1 MLIRH
6 KITLWFIGLSALLLC
21 LFSVYIYLASGNSRK
36 QLFYE
41 RLKNKALATKEIY
54 DQHNIVAER
63 IITSIPEQ
71 SEYVFDENNKLIFAI
86 NDLRDFIFNQEF
98 FKSVNANKELYFE
111 YQGGVKLG
119 YKEGYAFVF
128 GEGIAK
134 RVIAITAYNKTSFEQ
149 LQSLQS
155 ILLLGNLFFLLAVGL
170 AAFFL
175 STTAFR
181 PINDLVKQAELVQGH
196 DLDFRLNA
204 KSKDEIGIVASS
216 FNRVLDR
223 IQSLVESQKSFIS
236 YASHELR
243 TPLAAING
251 ILETSLKYDNDLEA
265 MLKSQ
270 GAARKEIQKAIEL
283 VNGLL
288 QLANIESVKG
298 TLEKERLNIVDVLF
312 DVISFFKLKKPE
324 QEFLFEV
331 SDRFSKAAVELDGN
345 SQLLRTAF
353 INLIDNASKYSAMQ
367 KIKIS
372 LAFASH
378 AKVSVQISDSGIG
391 VLQED
396 LNFIHDP
403 LFRGKNTQ
411 GIDGFGLGLAL
422 TYRIVLLHDGEID
435 IRKNDPQGTIA
446 EVTLPVSGNSSD
458 LLLTHF

>member
-21 LFSVYIYLASGNSRK
+21 LFSVYIFLASGNSRK

-54 DQHNIVAER
+54 DQHNIVAEK

-71 SEYVFDENNKLIFAI
+71 SEYVFDEKNKLIFAI
-86 NDLRDFIFNQEF
+86 NDLHDFDFNDDF
-98 FKSVNANKELYFE
+98 FQSVNNKRELYFE
-111 YQGGVKLG
+111 YKGGVKLG

-128 GEGIAK
+128 GEGAARRLI
-134 RVIAITAYNKTSFEQ
+134 VITAYNKTSFEQ

-155 ILLLGNLFFLLAVGL
+155 ILLIGNLFFLLVVGL

-181 PINDLVKQAELVQGH
+181 PINDLVKQAESVQGH
-196 DLDFRLNA
+196 DLNFRLNA
-204 KSKDEIGIVASS
+204 NSKDEIGIVASS
-216 FNRVLDR
+216 FNKVLDR

-251 ILETSLKYDNDLEA
+251 ILETSSKYDKDLDA
-265 MLKSQ
+265 TLKSQ
-270 GAARKEIQKAIEL
+270 QAARREIQKAIEL

-288 QLANIESVKG
+288 QLANIESVKNIV
-298 TLEKERLNIVDVLF
+298 EKERLNIVDILF
-312 DVISFFKLKKPE
+312 DAISFFKLKKPE

-331 SDRFSKAAVELDGN
+331 SEKFSKESIELEGN

-353 INLIDNASKYSAMQ
+353 INLIDNASKYSSMQ
-367 KIKIS
+367 KIKIEIS
-372 LAFASH
+372 FAVNN
-378 AKVSVQISDSGIG
+378 VSVQVIDSGIG
-391 VLQED
+391 VPQDD
-396 LNFIHDP
+396 LNHILDP

-422 TYRIVLLHDGEID
+422 TYRIVLLHDGEISLRNNEP
-435 IRKNDPQGTIA
+435 IGTVA
-446 EVTLPVSGNSSD
+446 EVILPVSRNSFS
-458 LLLTHF
+458 

>member
-1 MLIRH
+1 M
-6 KITLWFIGLSALLLC
+6 LC
-21 LFSVYIYLASGNSRK
+21 LFSIYIYLASDNSRK
-36 QLFYE
+36 QLFHE
-41 RLKNKALATKEIY
+41 RIKNKALATKEIY

-86 NDLRDFIFNQEF
+86 NDLHDFDFNATF
-98 FKSVNANKELYFE
+98 FQSVAKNKESYFE

-128 GEGIAK
+128 GEGAT
-134 RVIAITAYNKTSFEQ
+134 RRLIAITAYNKTSFEQ
-149 LQSLQS
+149 LQSLRS
-155 ILLLGNLFFLLAVGL
+155 ILLVGNLFFLVVVGL

-181 PINDLVKQAELVQGH
+181 PINDLVTQAESVQGH
-196 DLDFRLNA
+196 DLSFRLNA
-204 KSKDEIGIVASS
+204 SSKDEIGIVASS

-223 IQSLVESQKSFIS
+223 IQSLAESQKSFIS

-251 ILETSLKYDNDLEA
+251 ILETSSKYDKDLDTIQ
-265 MLKSQ
+265 KSQ
-270 GAARKEIQKAIEL
+270 QAARKEIQKAIEL

-298 TLEKERLNIVDVLF
+298 IVERERLNIIDVLL
-312 DVISFFKLKKPE
+312 DSISFFKLKNPQ
-324 QEFLFEV
+324 QEFQFEV
-331 SDRFSKAAVELDGN
+331 SEKFSSEIVELEGN

-353 INLIDNASKYSAMQ
+353 INLIDNASKYSSTQ
-367 KIKIS
+367 KIKVAIS
-372 LAFASH
+372 FASYD
-378 AKVSVQISDSGIG
+378 KVLIQITDSGIG
-391 VLQED
+391 VPNED
-396 LNFIHDP
+396 LSHVLDP

-422 TYRIVLLHDGEID
+422 TNRIILLHDGVVSL
-435 IRKNDPQGTIA
+435 RKNVPLGTVA
-446 EVTLPVSGNSSD
+446 EVVLPLLRNSIN
-458 LLLTHF
+458 